1 MRKHLIAY
9 LLLLAAAFSAD
20 AQKVDGSWFLAL
32 DSGYPR
38 PYNIRAE
45 RAYEF
50 DSGLLVGAGIEMM
63 WFFDCYFE
71 PYLDL
76 RYSFSEKRVSPYVSF
91 NGGYM
96 FGNCCYDLSLAAGC
110 RVRSKKHPDNSRW
123 YGTGIGVMPGSLGY
137 YLPLRIEFSF

>member
-1 MRKHLIAY
+1 MKKVLLTIMAG
-9 LLLLAAAFSAD
+9 LLLPLALN
-20 AQKVDGSWFLAL
+20 AQRVDGSWFLAL

-38 PYNIRAE
+38 PYNVRAE

-76 RYSFSEKRVSPYVSF
+76 RYSFSEKRVSPYLSF

-96 FGNCCYDLSLAAGC
+96 FGNCCYDFALAAGC
-110 RVRSKKHPDNSRW
+110 RVRSKKHTDNSWW
-123 YGTGIGVMPGSLGY
+123 YGTGIGVMPGSLGL